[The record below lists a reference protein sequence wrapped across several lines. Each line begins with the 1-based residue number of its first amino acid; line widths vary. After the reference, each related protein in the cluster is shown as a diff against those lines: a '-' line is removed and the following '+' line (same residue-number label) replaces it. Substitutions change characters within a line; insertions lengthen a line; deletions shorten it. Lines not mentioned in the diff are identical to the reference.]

1 MFCNKRNDGKQGH
14 KTRKIVGNI
23 QLLLQ
28 GYRTSIYKKK
38 NTIRMHW
45 SSQVLQSITLYV
57 YHIAAY
63 YYNLFVEKSHDSL
76 NLTLLGFVVFGA

>member
-1 MFCNKRNDGKQGH
+1 
-14 KTRKIVGNI
+14 
-23 QLLLQ
+23 
-28 GYRTSIYKKK
+28 
-38 NTIRMHW
+38 MHW